1 MSNNFTTFENQCIAM
16 TDLDTILYGQ
26 YIIDGVQMT
35 LSPARMLRECT
46 AEPPLEPDGAP
57 ETLADERLDPAPG
70 SYEFRENEV
79 ESYAAAV
86 AEAKHGLSLP
96 FAGPVT
102 AGKIAQA
109 LIDAI
114 WMSGHFRL
122 GDLTLKADWKW
133 NDKAIGN
140 LAAFYSSVESAC
152 NYIDA
157 LGVKISRYSLV
168 KGIPSVS
175 FKASTIAEEDQVD
188 EEESLFRELPYR
200 TANPRISRRRKC
212 ASTLLPEPTD
222 WLLYIPF
229 DTCDFRLGGS
239 ALAEVLGASPSTAAD
254 VSDADYFIDCYEVVR
269 ELVEDGVVKAG
280 ATVGDGGLMMALK
293 ALASAGTGVRVSV
306 DDVCKAYGEPLPV
319 RVLFGE
325 VPGVVLQIADI
336 DYDYVDAELLLQD
349 VAYFPLGHPQPGVP
363 GVQLAPKAGIPGIL
377 ESLLNTLEGED

>member
-1 MSNNFTTFENQCIAM
+1 M
-16 TDLDTILYGQ
+16 TELDNILYGQ
-26 YIIDGVQMT
+26 YIIEGVQMP

-46 AEPPLEPDGAP
+46 LEPPLEPDGTP
-57 ETLADERLDPAPG
+57 ETLADEHLDPSAG
-70 SYEFRENEV
+70 SFEFRE
-79 ESYAAAV
+79 SDAGLYAKTLT
-86 AEAKHGLSLP
+86 EFKRSLPLP
-96 FAGPVT
+96 FAGPYT
-102 AGKIAQA
+102 AGKVAQA

-133 NDKAIGN
+133 NGKAVGN

-152 NYIDA
+152 SYIDA
-157 LGVKISRYSLV
+157 LGIKISRYSLV
-168 KGIPSVS
+168 KGTPSVA
-175 FKASTIAEEDQVD
+175 FKASTIAEEDEVD

-212 ASTLLPEPTD
+212 PSAFIPEQAD
-222 WLLYIPF
+222 WLIYIPF

-239 ALAEVLGASPSTAAD
+239 ALSEALGARPSTPSD
-254 VSDADYFIDCYEVVR
+254 VEDADYFIDCYEVVR

-280 ATVGDGGLMMALK
+280 ATVGDGGLMMALEN
-293 ALASAGTGVRVSV
+293 LSAQGTGADISV
-306 DDVCKAYGEPLPV
+306 EDICKAYGETLPV

-325 VPGVVLQIADI
+325 VPGVVIQIADI

-349 VAYFPLGHPQPGVP
+349 VAYFPLGHPQPGSQEV
-363 GVQLAPKAGIPGIL
+363 VISPKTSIPGIL

>member
-1 MSNNFTTFENQCIAM
+1 M
-16 TDLDTILYGQ
+16 TELDNILYGQ
-26 YIIDGVQMT
+26 YIIDGVQMP

-46 AEPPLEPDGAP
+46 LEPPLEPDGAP
-57 ETLADERLDPAPG
+57 ETLADEHLDPTPG
-70 SYEFRENEV
+70 SYELREADV
-79 ESYAAAV
+79 ERYAAAI
-86 AEAKHGLSLP
+86 AELKRSLPLP
-96 FAGPVT
+96 FAGSFT
-102 AGKIAQA
+102 AGKVAQA

-122 GDLTLKADWKW
+122 GDLTLRADWKW
-133 NDKAIGN
+133 NGKTIGN

-168 KGIPSVS
+168 KGAPSVC
-175 FKASTIAEEDQVD
+175 FKASTIAEEDEVD

-222 WLLYIPF
+222 WLLFIPF

-239 ALAEVLGASPSTAAD
+239 ALSEALGASSSTAAD
-254 VSDADYFIDCYEVVR
+254 VIDADYFIDCYEVVR

-280 ATVGDGGLMMALK
+280 ATVADGGIMMALK
-293 ALASAGTGVRVSV
+293 ALTSAGTGARISV
-306 DDVCKAYGEPLPV
+306 DDVCKAYAEPLPV
-319 RVLFGE
+319 RVLFAE

-349 VAYFPLGHPQPGVP
+349 VAYFPIGHPTPGTP
-363 GVQLAPKAGIPGIL
+363 GVQIAPKASIPGIL

>member
-1 MSNNFTTFENQCIAM
+1 M
-16 TDLDTILYGQ
+16 TELDNILYGQ
-26 YIIDGVQMT
+26 YIIDGVQMP

-46 AEPPLEPDGAP
+46 LEPPLEPDGAP
-57 ETLADERLDPAPG
+57 ETLADEHLDPTPG
-70 SYEFRENEV
+70 SYEFREADV
-79 ESYAAAV
+79 DSYAAAI
-86 AEAKHGLSLP
+86 AELKRSLPLP
-96 FAGPVT
+96 FAGSFT
-102 AGKIAQA
+102 AGKVAQA

-122 GDLTLKADWKW
+122 GDLTLRADWKW
-133 NDKAIGN
+133 NGKAIGN

-168 KGIPSVS
+168 KGAPGVS
-175 FKASTIAEEDQVD
+175 FKASTIAEEDEVD

-212 ASTLLPEPTD
+212 ASTLVPEPSD
-222 WLLYIPF
+222 WLLFIPF

-239 ALAEVLGASPSTAAD
+239 ALSEAVGASSSTAAD
-254 VSDADYFIDCYEVVR
+254 VVDADYFIDCYEVVR

-280 ATVGDGGLMMALK
+280 ATVFEGGVTMALK
-293 ALASAGTGVRVSV
+293 ALTSAGTGARISV
-306 DDVCKAYGEPLPV
+306 DDVCKAYAEPLPV
-319 RVLFGE
+319 RVLFAE

-349 VAYFPLGHPQPGVP
+349 VAYFPIGHPTPGSP
-363 GVQLAPKAGIPGIL
+363 GVQIAPKASIPGIL